1 MEKSRYIELREYKP
15 KRRRKYRT
23 TSRFWLL
30 VAAVIV
36 LAAVVYSLLTAEFTS
51 VYWRGGM

>member
-1 MEKSRYIELREYKP
+1 MEKLRYVELQEYKP
-15 KRRRKYRT
+15 KRRRKYRI

-36 LAAVVYSLLTAEFTS
+36 FAFVVYCLLTAEPTS

>member
-1 MEKSRYIELREYKP
+1 MERSRYVELQEYKP
-15 KRRRKYRT
+15 KRRRKYRI

-30 VAAVIV
+30 VATVIV

>member
-1 MEKSRYIELREYKP
+1 MERSRYVELQEYKP
-15 KRRRKYRT
+15 KRRRKYRI

-30 VAAVIV
+30 VATVIV

-51 VYWRGGM
+51 VYWRGGI